1 MTREE
6 KALLFTGSNLDA
18 QQSATQKLMEA
29 TVYLRRAGDSL
40 MAVQA
45 MLETSDDKDR
55 IKYFRILIDKESI
68 WLDQLFQT
76 AAPRYFG

>member
-1 MTREE
+1 MFIGNNQE
-6 KALLFTGSNLDA
+6 A

-29 TVYLRRAGDSL
+29 TVYLRRASDSL

-55 IKYFRILIDKESI
+55 IKYFRVQIDRESI